1 MSELVAHPGPDW
13 VVAEMP
19 AGYQNR
25 LSEIQRLI
33 ADLRE
38 MGRFARL
45 VYEVGPALADAMRDV
60 FAALKLE
67 TELLQGP
74 SATGVLAAL
83 DRKRRLVLIASDAAA
98 PIDRRSPD
106 VAAVFHTLQDV
117 TEESDRVAL
126 VTNVDAERRP
136 ADRSV
141 QLTPD
146 ALAFLT
152 RMGASHV
159 TGSTLFNLWKLSL
172 QDMDRAR
179 AQLERLHAEAP
190 GTFELSASA
199 LR

>member
-25 LSEIQRLI
+25 LAEIQRLI
-33 ADLRE
+33 ADLHE

-45 VYEVGPALADAMRDV
+45 VYEVGPALAEAMRDI

-83 DRKRRLVLIASDAAA
+83 DRKRRLLLIASDATA
-98 PIDRRSPD
+98 PIDKRSPD

-136 ADRSV
+136 AERSV
-141 QLTPD
+141 QLAPD

-159 TGSTLFNLWKLSL
+159 TGPTLFNLWKLSL
-172 QDMDRAR
+172 ENVDRAR
-179 AQLERLHAEAP
+179 AQVERLHAEAP

>member
-25 LSEIQRLI
+25 LLEIQRLI
-33 ADLRE
+33 ADLHE

-45 VYEVGPALADAMRDV
+45 IYEVGPALAEAMRDV
-60 FAALKLE
+60 CAALKLE

-74 SATGVLAAL
+74 SAAGVLAAL
-83 DRKRRLVLIASDAAA
+83 DRKRRLLLIASDATA
-98 PIDRRSPD
+98 PIDKRSPD

-141 QLTPD
+141 QLAPD

-159 TGSTLFNLWKLSL
+159 TGPTLFNLWKLSL
-172 QDMDRAR
+172 ENVDRAR
-179 AQLERLHAEAP
+179 AQLERLHADAP

>member
-13 VVAEMP
+13 VVDEMP

-33 ADLRE
+33 ADLQE

-45 VYEVGPALADAMRDV
+45 LHEVGPELAGAARDA
-60 FAALKLE
+60 FTALKLE
-67 TELLQGP
+67 TELLQAP
-74 SATGVLAAL
+74 SATGVLVAL
-83 DRKRRLVLIASDAAA
+83 DRKRRLLLIASGATAA
-98 PIDRRSPD
+98 IQKKSPE
-106 VAAVFHTLQDV
+106 VEAVFHMLQDV
-117 TEESDRVAL
+117 AEETDRVVL

-136 ADRSV
+136 AERAA
-141 QLTPD
+141 QIAPD
-146 ALAFLT
+146 AFAFLV

-159 TGSTLFNLWKLSL
+159 TGPTLFALWKLSL
-172 QDMDRAR
+172 QDVDRAR
-179 AQLERLHAEAP
+179 AQVERLHGDGA